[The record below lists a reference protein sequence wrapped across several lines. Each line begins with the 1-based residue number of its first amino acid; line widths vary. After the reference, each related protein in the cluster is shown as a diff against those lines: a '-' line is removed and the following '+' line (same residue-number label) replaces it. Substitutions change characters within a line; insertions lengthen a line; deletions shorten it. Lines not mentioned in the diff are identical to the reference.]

1 MMAFY
6 GVGNHGG
13 GPTRENLDSIR
24 RLDGAGSMPHLV
36 HSTPRRFF
44 DAVLASGASS
54 RSWPR
59 SSSTT
64 RWAATTAHSGIKR
77 WMRRAESA
85 LASAETWSTVART
98 LVAAAYPADDLRR
111 AWKGV
116 LFNQFHDTLGGTAI
130 EPAYRDARDQ
140 LGEASSIAAR
150 AENLAIQSI
159 SRAVDLPHAPGVTR
173 SSVFNPHAW
182 PVRTMVELEFGGLK
196 PTDGLVGEAD
206 LAIRSSRSNRT
217 RRSCPGEAAWLRG
230 RPAGRSAT
238 ARIASCPTS
247 GGRTPGRFGP
257 RARRSK
263 TTTSASSSTR
273 RRGDRRPG
281 AARGWR

>member
-1 MMAFY
+1 MAEELQHHA
-6 GVGNHGG
+6 VG
-13 GPTRENLDSIR
+13 SY
-24 RLDGAGSMPHLV
+24 S
-36 HSTPRRFF
+36 
-44 DAVLASGASS
+44 
-54 RSWPR
+54 
-59 SSSTT
+59 
-64 RWAATTAHSGIKR
+64 AHSGIKR
-77 WMRRAESA
+77 WMRRTESA
-85 LASAETWSTVART
+85 LASGETWSTVART

-111 AWKGV
+111 AWKGT

-140 LGEASSIAAR
+140 LGEACSIAAR

-159 SRAVDLPHAPGVTR
+159 SRAVDLPHAPGVTPIM
-173 SSVFNPHAW
+173 VFNPHAW

-196 PTDGLVGEAD
+196 PTDGLLGEAD
-206 LAIRSSRSNRT
+206 LAIPLQQIQSFAT
-217 RRSCPGEAAWLRG
+217 VLPGEAACAS
-230 RPAGRSAT
+230 RPTCRPSAT

-273 RRGDRRPG
+273 RRGDRRPR
-281 AARGWR
+281 AARGC